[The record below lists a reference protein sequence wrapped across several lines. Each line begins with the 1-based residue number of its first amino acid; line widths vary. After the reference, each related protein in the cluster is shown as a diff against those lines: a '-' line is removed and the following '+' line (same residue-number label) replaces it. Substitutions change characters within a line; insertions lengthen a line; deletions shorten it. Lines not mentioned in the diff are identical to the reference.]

1 MLANPM
7 RRLKKL
13 SPWRRRWR
21 LLAAALLVAAL
32 AVSASCAGPV
42 PRHQGP
48 PSDHFDGRRFFHEP
62 RVNKGFWTFLRWRFT
77 RAPTGGWEQ
86 DLAPPGAPPPPA
98 RVPGDAMQVTFVNH
112 ATVLIQTRGL
122 NLLTDPI
129 WSERASPFKSLG
141 PQRHLAPGVDFDDL
155 PTIDAVLLSHNHYDH
170 MDLPTLQRLAERDDP
185 LFLVPLANCAYFR
198 DIPTGRCVELDW
210 WETSELLAGVRIHA
224 VPAVHWSRRGLWDT
238 NRALWSGWVV
248 EGARRVYF
256 AGDTGYGKHFAEIRA
271 RLGPPD
277 LAILP
282 IGAYLP
288 RWFMAAQH
296 IDPAEAILA
305 TDALGAGV
313 SMAMHHACFELADDG
328 QWQARD
334 ELEAL
339 LLDSKDREEAFWV
352 PAHGEA
358 RRWN

>member
-1 MLANPM
+1 MRPLRKPFRPRRPARWLAT
-7 RRLKKL
+7 
-13 SPWRRRWR
+13 
-21 LLAAALLVAAL
+21 LLAAAAL
-32 AVSASCAGPV
+32 AGAASCGGPV
-42 PRHQGP
+42 PRHDGP
-48 PSDHFDGRRFFHEP
+48 PSDHFDGRQFFHEP

-77 RAPTGGWEQ
+77 REPAGEWEI
-86 DLAPPGAPPPPA
+86 DLAPPDASPPPA
-98 RVPGDAMQVTFVNH
+98 RVAGDAMKVTFVNH

-129 WSERASPFKSLG
+129 WSERASPFASLG
-141 PQRHLAPGVDFDDL
+141 PRRHLSPGVAFEDL
-155 PTIDAVLLSHNHYDH
+155 PRIDAVLLSHNHYDH
-170 MDLPTLQRLAERDDP
+170 MDLPTLRRLAERDDP

-198 DIPTGRCVELDW
+198 DIPTDRCLEFDW
-210 WETSELLAGVRIHA
+210 WEATDLLPGLRIHA
-224 VPAVHWSRRGLWDT
+224 VPAMHWSRRGLWDT

-248 EGARRVYF
+248 EGAKRVYF
-256 AGDTGYGKHFAEIRA
+256 AGDTGYGEHFAEIRA

-296 IDPAEAILA
+296 IDPPEAILA
-305 TDALGAGV
+305 ADVLGAGV

-334 ELEAL
+334 ELELL
-339 LLDSKDREEAFWV
+339 LLDREDREEAFWV
-352 PAHGEA
+352 PAHGDA